1 MIILFLSCLL
11 LFLYK
16 YRTTSIITFQHT
28 KQGGA
33 LQVGRGPSPG
43 GDGGPDLEST
53 INSPLSLDNSGM
65 YSIETAPGDCCVEAP
80 HHGVTLPSPPPTDAG
95 SSWRAVATPM
105 SSRMGQIERLWQV
118 AYSDLRLEKQI
129 GEGSFGKVFL
139 ARWRETIVAVKVLS
153 NPDIAAWSTPPHT
166 EEEALV
172 RAEAMTSM
180 LESLEKEAAMMA
192 TLRHPNVVM
201 YLGICLEP
209 PCVVTEYC
217 ARGSLSDVLK
227 RGRLSRRGAQQLD
240 WPKLLSMALDAA
252 KGMFFLHTNDPPIIH
267 R

>member
-1 MIILFLSCLL
+1 MFAHSL
-11 LFLYK
+11 
-16 YRTTSIITFQHT
+16 HT
-28 KQGGA
+28 A
-33 LQVGRGPSPG
+33 SYTLTVTPHAPS
-43 GDGGPDLEST
+43 
-53 INSPLSLDNSGM
+53 
-65 YSIETAPGDCCVEAP
+65 
-80 HHGVTLPSPPPTDAG
+80 DAG
-95 SSWRAVATPM
+95 SSWRAVATPI
-105 SSRMGQIERLWQV
+105 SSRIGQIERLWQV
-118 AYSDLRLEKQI
+118 AYNDLRLEKQI
-129 GEGSFGKVFL
+129 GEGSFGKVYL

-166 EEEALV
+166 EEEAAV
-172 RAEAMTSM
+172 RAEAMTTM

-192 TLRHPNVVM
+192 SLRHPNVVM

-227 RGRLSRRGAQQLD
+227 RGRLSHKGAQQLD

-267 R
+267 RCVLGSRM

>member
-1 MIILFLSCLL
+1 M
-11 LFLYK
+11 
-16 YRTTSIITFQHT
+16 TTHL
-28 KQGGA
+28 A
-33 LQVGRGPSPG
+33 
-43 GDGGPDLEST
+43 
-53 INSPLSLDNSGM
+53 
-65 YSIETAPGDCCVEAP
+65 AA
-80 HHGVTLPSPPPTDAG
+80 DAG
-95 SSWRAVATPM
+95 SSWRAVATPI
-105 SSRMGQIERLWQV
+105 SSRIGQIERLWQV

-129 GEGSFGKVFL
+129 GEGSFGKVYL

-153 NPDIAAWSTPPHT
+153 NPDIAAWSTPPHS
-166 EEEALV
+166 EEEAAV
-172 RAEAMTSM
+172 RAEAMTTM

-227 RGRLSRRGAQQLD
+227 RGRLSHKGAQQLD

-267 R
+267 RYAQCCVVL